1 MNFESMENIMGNPP
15 SNAMNH
21 P

>member
-15 SNAMNH
+15 
-21 P
+21 